1 MPPAKKPIRFRSKR
15 GRPKSDATVQH
26 GPDLGTPELI
36 LKHAYRHTA
45 EPIDLCLER
54 KIITEKEHRSAMH
67 LRWLH
72 TIRYGAP
79 GVSALDLSRG
89 AGCEI
94 ALEDDP
100 IWRQNRERD
109 YAEAIQLLRERRYER
124 AIIPC
129 VIYNEKPD
137 FLQRNQYNKS
147 FSNPSQLDQ
156 LMRQA
161 ARFSEGLS
169 ALTNLWK
176 A

>member
-1 MPPAKKPIRFRSKR
+1 MTSTSKRIRFRSTR
-15 GRPKSDATVQH
+15 GRPKSEASAQH

-54 KIITEKEHRSAMH
+54 NIITEQEHRSAMH

-79 GVSALDLSRG
+79 GISALDLSRG

-94 ALEDDP
+94 PLEDDSA
-100 IWRQNRERD
+100 WRQNREYDYAQAMQLLHERD
-109 YAEAIQLLRERRYER
+109 YESL
-124 AIIPC
+124 IIPC

-137 FLQRNQYNKS
+137 FLQINQYEKA
-147 FSNPSQLDQ
+147 FSCAAKLDQ
-156 LMRQA
+156 LMRQS
-161 ARFSEGLS
+161 ARFAEGLS
-169 ALTNLWK
+169 TLTTLWK
-176 A
+176 R